1 MRDDLFNSHNDI
13 ANFRFDESVVE
24 VFDDMV
30 KRSVP
35 GYDSMIQMVGLV
47 ARMYGKDNTNYYDL
61 GSSTGAITLAI
72 SLNNNHKN
80 NKFIA
85 IDNSPDMVKK
95 CQKNLSKKIDNLEV
109 ICEDINEITIQNA
122 SIVVLNLTLQFVDVS
137 KRAPLLKKIYDGLNP
152 GGVLIISEKIHFD
165 DNENQK
171 QITQLHLDF
180 KRANGYSELEIAN
193 KRQAI
198 ENVLISENKKTHIDR
213 LKQCGFKETSC
224 YFQCLN
230 FASFLSVK

>member
-1 MRDDLFNSHNDI
+1 MRDNLFNSHNDI

-198 ENVLISENKKTHIDR
+198 ENVLISENKKTHINR
-213 LKQCGFKETSC
+213 LKQCGFKEASC

>member
-1 MRDDLFNSHNDI
+1 MRDKLFNNNSDI
-13 ANFRFDESVVE
+13 SDFRFDESVVA

-35 GYDSMIQMVGLV
+35 GYEAMIQMVGLV
-47 ARMYGKDNTNYYDL
+47 ARTYGKDQTNYYDL

-72 SLNNNHKN
+72 ALNNKHKN

-85 IDNSPDMVKK
+85 VDNSPQMVQK
-95 CQKNLSKKIDNLEV
+95 CQKNLSEKIDNFEIV
-109 ICEDINEITIQNA
+109 CADIKDISIENA
-122 SIVVLNLTLQFVDVS
+122 SIVVLNLTLQFVDVEKRS
-137 KRAPLLKKIYDGLNP
+137 KLVKKIYDGLIP
-152 GGVLIISEKIHFD
+152 GGALIISEKIHFD
-165 DNENQK
+165 DKENQK
-171 QITQLHLDF
+171 QLASLHLDF

-193 KRQAI
+193 KRQSL
-198 ENVLISENKKTHIDR
+198 ENILVTESKQAHLER
-213 LKQCGFKETSC
+213 LKLCGFKESSC

>member
-1 MRDDLFNSHNDI
+1 MRDDLFKSHNDI

-35 GYDSMIQMVGLV
+35 GYDSMIQMVGLM

-109 ICEDINEITIQNA
+109 ICEDINETTIQNA
-122 SIVVLNLTLQFVDVS
+122 SIVVLNLTLQFVEVS

-165 DNENQK
+165 DNENQE

-198 ENVLISENKKTHIDR
+198 ENVLISENKKTHINR
-213 LKQCGFKETSC
+213 LKQCGFKEASC

>member
-1 MRDDLFNSHNDI
+1 MRDDLFKSHNDI

-165 DNENQK
+165 DNENQE

-198 ENVLISENKKTHIDR
+198 ENVLITENKKTHIDR

>member
-1 MRDDLFNSHNDI
+1 MRDNLFNSHNDI

-109 ICEDINEITIQNA
+109 ICEDINETTIQNA
-122 SIVVLNLTLQFVDVS
+122 SIVVLNLTLQFVEVS

-198 ENVLISENKKTHIDR
+198 ENVLISENKKTHINR
-213 LKQCGFKETSC
+213 LKQCGFKEASC

>member
-1 MRDDLFNSHNDI
+1 MRDNLFNSHNDI
-13 ANFRFDESVVE
+13 ANFCFDESVVE

-35 GYDSMIQMVGLV
+35 GYDSMIQMVGLI

-109 ICEDINEITIQNA
+109 ICEDINETTIQNA
-122 SIVVLNLTLQFVDVS
+122 SIVVLNLTLQFVEVS

-213 LKQCGFKETSC
+213 LKQCGFKEASC

>member
-1 MRDDLFNSHNDI
+1 MRDNLFNSHNDI

-213 LKQCGFKETSC
+213 LKQCGFKEASC